1 MFMEQSRPLDALN
14 KSRNKRVIVDLKNGW
29 RYVGKLQAF
38 DIHINTVL
46 EEAEEYE
53 PKDTLVT
60 VMKDENTSE
69 QVTNSEKVMKRK
81 LGTVFI
87 RGDTITNISVQ

>member
-1 MFMEQSRPLDALN
+1 MEMSRPLDALN
-14 KSRNKRVIVDLKNGW
+14 KSRGKRVIVELKNGW

-46 EEAEEYE
+46 DEAEEYE
-53 PKDTLVT
+53 PKNKKIITT
-60 VMKDENTSE
+60 VDEKTTE
-69 QVTNSEKVMKRK
+69 EIFEGEKVLKRQ

>member
-1 MFMEQSRPLDALN
+1 MENLSRPLDALN
-14 KSRNKRVIVDLKNGW
+14 KSRGKRVIVDLKNGW
-29 RYVGKLQAF
+29 RYIGKLQAF

-53 PKDTLVT
+53 PKPKTITT
-60 VMKDENTSE
+60 VIDEKTTE
-69 QVTNSEKVMKRK
+69 TKVEGEKVLKRK
-81 LGTVFI
+81 MGTVFL

>member
-1 MFMEQSRPLDALN
+1 METTSRPLDALN
-14 KSRNKRVIVDLKNGW
+14 KSRGKRVIVDLKNGW
-29 RYVGKLQAF
+29 RYVGKLHAF

-53 PKDTLVT
+53 PKNKIITKVVD
-60 VMKDENTSE
+60 DNTSE
-69 QVTNSEKVMKRK
+69 QTTEGDKILKRK